1 MKGALTYELA
11 TARSIEQREDALFL
25 GTPGT
30 GKSHPTRAIGRV
42 AIQQGD
48 RVLYREVHPLEEIAE
63 ATLSATPE
71 TCVAEL
77 VAVPLLIIDDLEMHK
92 LPHTAEDGHRV
103 RGTLTRTGV
112 VRLTPRNCTLASV

>member
-1 MKGALTYELA
+1 MRAAFHFNPNLFGGVYGWPITEILFRAL
-11 TARSIEQREDALFL
+11 Q
-25 GTPGT
+25 
-30 GKSHPTRAIGRV
+30 
-42 AIQQGD
+42 
-48 RVLYREVHPLEEIAE
+48 
-63 ATLSATPE
+63 LSATPE

-103 RGTLTRTGV
+103 RGTLTRAGV